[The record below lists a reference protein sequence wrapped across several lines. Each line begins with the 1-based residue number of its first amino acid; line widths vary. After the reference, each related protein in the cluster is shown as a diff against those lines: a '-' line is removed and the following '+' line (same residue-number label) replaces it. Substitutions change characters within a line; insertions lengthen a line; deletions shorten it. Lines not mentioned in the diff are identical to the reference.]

1 MCPIVQQLLIV
12 SHSVSP
18 FFIFLRRKI
27 CTCVLCIYMYI
38 QMYIHQRKI
47 SSKKKK
53 KKTVSMVAHR
63 STGLISYIAVSED
76 TGSPMRSLRNH
87 REISVISHRYLCYS
101 DENRCIYYICNHINQ
116 FLAYPNIPV
125 IIRYENSIRP
135 LQLRLGTGAA
145 RLRPRPLDCRWRNVP
160 PFGQNLTDLP
170 YHPLAFWSENNRV
183 PSKKTMV
190 LINVQCIPEIQPD
203 VSPHCWV
210 FRLLL
215 PGFLLGKE
223 VTNSPQ
229 K

>member
-1 MCPIVQQLLIV
+1 
-12 SHSVSP
+12 
-18 FFIFLRRKI
+18 
-27 CTCVLCIYMYI
+27 
-38 QMYIHQRKI
+38 
-47 SSKKKK
+47 
-53 KKTVSMVAHR
+53 MVAHR

-101 DENRCIYYICNHINQ
+101 DENRCIYYIYNHINQ
-116 FLAYPNIPV
+116 FLAYSNIPV

-183 PSKKTMV
+183 PSKK
-190 LINVQCIPEIQPD
+190 N
-203 VSPHCWV
+203 
-210 FRLLL
+210 
-215 PGFLLGKE
+215 GFNKCPVYSRNPARRIATLLGLPASSSGL
-223 VTNSPQ
+223 SPGKRGHKLAQ
-229 K
+229 KIGRSAGEL